1 MKEPDSNDWK
11 ELEAAWHAHDADP
24 QLMESTLRSRM
35 HAQRSLV
42 LHAMIEGA
50 SFLLAAGVW
59 CWVVLKS
66 HAPILG
72 WMMLGA
78 LLVYEGFAI
87 WIRRRAAVSDTVNVL
102 DRLDLAI
109 EQESRVVRSMQL
121 GNAVAMLALGGLV
134 MATVYSLD
142 PREVVSQFSVGMF
155 IAIGCFGA
163 YVFVMHAVIIV
174 HARRVRTRLERLETI
189 RRAMRAPDV
198 RASTSRKE

>member
-11 ELEAAWHAHDADP
+11 ELEAAWRAQDADP

-35 HAQRSLV
+35 HAQRLLV
-42 LHAMIEGA
+42 LHAVGEGA
-50 SFLLAAGVW
+50 SFLVAAGVW
-59 CWVVLKS
+59 IWVVVSS
-66 HAPILG
+66 HAPLLG

-78 LLVYEGFAI
+78 LSLYEGFAL
-87 WIRRRAAVSDTVNVL
+87 WIRRRASVSDTVNVL

-134 MATVYSLD
+134 MATVYSLG
-142 PREVVSQFSVGMF
+142 PHEAESHFSTGMF

-174 HARRVRTRLERLETI
+174 HARRVRVRLERLETI
-189 RRAMRAPDV
+189 RGAMRAPDA
-198 RASTSRKE
+198 RSGIIRKE